1 MLTVTVPRTP
11 FFGREAELQLLQRM
25 LSETRYQLISIIGP
39 GGSGKT
45 LLAYHVAHMSHT
57 GFAQGAYFVALE
69 HINDE
74 HEMLYAIAR
83 AFHVQLNPGQS
94 LLTQVIEALTHADA
108 LVVLDNCEQLV
119 RFVSCVTQL
128 LDACPRLVF
137 LVTSRVPFQVSY
149 EYRLMLSGL
158 SYPPPHVT
166 TIHESAAVQLF
177 VARAQMHDSQRD
189 WYQEHAHIVSI
200 CRMLDGLPLAIELAA
215 GLSRSMSCARV
226 VQLIRQRL
234 DVLMTDT
241 QDTPIRHR
249 QLTVVFDE
257 MWHKLSDTQR
267 AVMRQLMVF
276 QGGFDD
282 AALQAVIA
290 PTTEMTNDIVIDVA
304 LRQLHDLGLLRFQQM
319 RYSIHP
325 ILRQYVLE
333 RMHIYD
339 DVVADAHMCYY
350 MRSMSHP
357 ALNYV
362 RTDTMI
368 VVEQLANDI
377 DNIYVAWRHA
387 CMTQQHDLIA
397 SGARPLHVLAI
408 CTGRVP
414 EVADLLRETAEV
426 LLSHQETTGYVFV
439 QLALWEGRLRH
450 RLGDYQR
457 MHEVAL
463 QAIIQSNGAYLA
475 EEALATSLISI
486 VESSMGQ
493 GEQALQRLNAVLPNI
508 ADDNH
513 EVLADVYIRMG
524 EALIFTQQD
533 RSDDVN
539 LFMERAFV
547 AYRHI
552 DDVAGVA
559 NCHIWLA
566 YQWVFAGEPQKT
578 IELLERTLDMVQRTG
593 DRRVIGLLLGHVGN
607 VHVFFGDKSPAHI
620 AKIEAGLQHLRDIS
634 DWVCELE
641 VLHLLIYAHIACE
654 QFAPAMRLLDSAQ
667 QRIIHHGNPIQQL
680 LFTDVSAMLCMA
692 LGHSNTAAALLEFVA
707 QHPSMHAVYRPSSM
721 QVLAQLTAQFD
732 AVACE
737 AARQQC
743 LRWQEMPLPVA
754 MQHILTTVTKL
765 IAKIS

>member
-1 MLTVTVPRTP
+1 V
-11 FFGREAELQLLQRM
+11 
-25 LSETRYQLISIIGP
+25 
-39 GGSGKT
+39 
-45 LLAYHVAHMSHT
+45 
-57 GFAQGAYFVALE
+57 GATT
-69 HINDE
+69 
-74 HEMLYAIAR
+74 
-83 AFHVQLNPGQS
+83 
-94 LLTQVIEALTHADA
+94 TQTIDK
-108 LVVLDNCEQLV
+108 
-119 RFVSCVTQL
+119 
-128 LDACPRLVF
+128 
-137 LVTSRVPFQVSY
+137 
-149 EYRLMLSGL
+149 SGL
-158 SYPPPHVT
+158 SYPPLHAT
-166 TIHESAAVQLF
+166 TTHDSAAVQLF

-189 WYQEHAHIVSI
+189 WYQEYAYIAAI

-249 QLTVVFDE
+249 QLTAVFDE

-290 PTTEMTNDIVIDVA
+290 PTIAMTNDIVIDVV

-325 ILRQYVLE
+325 LLRQYVLE
-333 RMHIYD
+333 RMYAYD
-339 DVVADAHMCYY
+339 DVVADAHMHFY
-350 MRSMSHP
+350 MGCISHP
-357 ALNYV
+357 ALNNV
-362 RTDTMI
+362 RTDTMT

-387 CMTQQHDLIA
+387 CTTQQCDVIA
-397 SGARPLHVLAI
+397 AGARPLHVLAI

-414 EVADLLRETAEV
+414 EVADILRETAEM
-426 LLSHQETTGYVFV
+426 LCTHDDTPAYVFV

-463 QAIIQSNGAYLA
+463 RAIAQSNGVYLA

-513 EVLADVYIRMG
+513 DVLADVYIRMS

-533 RSDDVN
+533 RRDDVN
-539 LFMERAFV
+539 RFMERAFA
-547 AYRHI
+547 AYRYI

-566 YQWVFAGEPQKT
+566 YQSVFAGEPQKT
-578 IELLERTLDMVQRTG
+578 IELLEHTLQMAQRTG

-607 VHVFFGDKSPAHI
+607 VHVFFGDKSPVHI
-620 AKIEAGLQHLRDIS
+620 AKIEAGLQHLCDIS

-641 VLHLLIYAHIACE
+641 VLHLLMYAHIACQ
-654 QFAPAMRLLDSAQ
+654 QFVPAMHLLDSAQ

-680 LFTDVSAMLCMA
+680 LFTDISAMLCMT
-692 LGHSNTAAALLEFVA
+692 LGHGDTAAALLEFVV
-707 QHPSMHAVYRPSSM
+707 QHPSMHAVYRPSSI
-721 QVLAQLTAQFD
+721 QVLAQLIAQFD
-732 AVACE
+732 AADCE

-743 LRWQEMPLPVA
+743 MRWQEMPLPVA

-765 IAKIS
+765 TAKIP